1 MKPLQ
6 AIAASAILGVA
17 AVFAPSASAA
27 DVGVSL
33 GVSAPYTLGN
43 EPVYTSQPVYSSE
56 TVYTSQPVYS
66 TSSEGVWVE
75 PVYRT
80 EYYYGTPRTVIVT
93 PGYYNR
99 GYRGYSRPSVG
110 IGFGFNFGDRD
121 HHNYNGRYNDR
132 NRGHHDGY
140 RDKPGRYR

>member
-1 MKPLQ
+1 MKSLQ

-43 EPVYTSQPVYSSE
+43 EPVYTSQPVYSSD

-66 TSSEGVWVE
+66 TTSKGVWVE

-80 EYYYGTPRTVIVT
+80 EVYYGTPRTVIVT

-99 GYRGYSRPSVG
+99 RHYSRSPSFG
-110 IGFGFNFGDRD
+110 IGFGFNFRD
-121 HHNYNGRYNDR
+121 FSNSGYNDR
-132 NRGHHDGY
+132 HHGHHDGR